1 MLRNKPR
8 VLHGKGFPSEHRY
21 KGDWVKVEELVTTL
35 GGTLSAKRTNNVTD
49 ILLVGRDGTPQTRL
63 REIID
68 GDREWAK
75 DRKLKI
81 RSSEWLSEVYCQYRF
96 FFKDKPPLEPDVRSI
111 VLNVTE
117 PLYTGEDGY
126 LIVAPGDKLI
136 PRFQIIDSIIE
147 KRNSST
153 VVYVKDEKIQDIV
166 PLVISRQGQQ
176 PYTDEI
182 LDYLRVL
189 QTIKVNDPKNRSRC
203 QWLRDCF
210 CYNGHICAIEENR
223 FDSLSTLLHGRPRF
237 NHGEIRS
244 FIRQLF
250 KSVAFLHRIGIVH
263 TTLSPRNVLLCPQ
276 SLNPEIKV
284 ASSATGT
291 NQQGTKPSSLLSA
304 QIQIVGFHCA
314 VFKNVGY
321 YEALTPYCYTA
332 PEVFQGKQ
340 WSYACDIWSVGC
352 MIFRLL
358 TGTNFLWETEEREVL
373 DLFYQR
379 APGSLGEKYSPTTT
393 KSSQSIEHYKH
404 TLKRIDCP
412 AECSDL
418 LGQIFTTS
426 KKRITAEEA
435 LKHPWLR

>member
-1 MLRNKPR
+1 MPVDFYRRRLLPCSGREFFM
-8 VLHGKGFPSEHRY
+8 GKGFPLEHNY
-21 KGDWVKVEELVTTL
+21 KGDWVKVEELITTL

-96 FFKDKPPLEPDVRSI
+96 FFKDKPPLEPDARSI
-111 VLNVTE
+111 VLKE
-117 PLYTGEDGY
+117 PFYTDEDGY
-126 LIVAPGDKLI
+126 LIVTPGDKLI

-147 KRNSST
+147 KRHSST

-166 PLVISRQGQQ
+166 PMVISRQGQ

-189 QTIKVNDPKNRSRC
+189 QTIK
-203 QWLRDCF
+203 
-210 CYNGHICAIEENR
+210 
-223 FDSLSTLLHGRPRF
+223 
-237 NHGEIRS
+237 
-244 FIRQLF
+244 
-250 KSVAFLHRIGIVH
+250 
-263 TTLSPRNVLLCPQ
+263 
-276 SLNPEIKV
+276 SLNTKIKV

-291 NQQGTKPSSLLSA
+291 NHQGTKPSSLLSA

-340 WSYACDIWSVGC
+340 WSYACDIWSIGC
-352 MIFRLL
+352 IIFRLL
-358 TGTNFLWETEEREVL
+358 TGTNFLWETEECEVL
-373 DLFYQR
+373 DLIYQR

-393 KSSQSIEHYKH
+393 NSSQSIEHYK
-404 TLKRIDCP
+404 LVKNV
-412 AECSDL
+412 L
-418 LGQIFTTS
+418 LQR
-426 KKRITAEEA
+426 K
-435 LKHPWLR
+435 P

>member
-1 MLRNKPR
+1 MPVDFYRRRLPPCSGR
-8 VLHGKGFPSEHRY
+8 EY

-111 VLNVTE
+111 VLNE

-189 QTIKVNDPKNRSRC
+189 QTIK
-203 QWLRDCF
+203 
-210 CYNGHICAIEENR
+210 
-223 FDSLSTLLHGRPRF
+223 
-237 NHGEIRS
+237 
-244 FIRQLF
+244 
-250 KSVAFLHRIGIVH
+250 
-263 TTLSPRNVLLCPQ
+263 

-393 KSSQSIEHYKH
+393 KSSQSIEHYKR
-404 TLKRIDCP
+404 KP
-412 AECSDL
+412 
-418 LGQIFTTS
+418 
-426 KKRITAEEA
+426 
-435 LKHPWLR
+435 

>member
-1 MLRNKPR
+1 MVKSGVSSDSFLK
-8 VLHGKGFPSEHRY
+8 VLP
-21 KGDWVKVEELVTTL
+21 
-35 GGTLSAKRTNNVTD
+35 
-49 ILLVGRDGTPQTRL
+49 VG
-63 REIID
+63 
-68 GDREWAK
+68 
-75 DRKLKI
+75 
-81 RSSEWLSEVYCQYRF
+81 
-96 FFKDKPPLEPDVRSI
+96 
-111 VLNVTE
+111 
-117 PLYTGEDGY
+117 
-126 LIVAPGDKLI
+126 
-136 PRFQIIDSIIE
+136 
-147 KRNSST
+147 
-153 VVYVKDEKIQDIV
+153 
-166 PLVISRQGQQ
+166 
-176 PYTDEI
+176 
-182 LDYLRVL
+182 
-189 QTIKVNDPKNRSRC
+189 
-203 QWLRDCF
+203 
-210 CYNGHICAIEENR
+210 
-223 FDSLSTLLHGRPRF
+223 
-237 NHGEIRS
+237 
-244 FIRQLF
+244 
-250 KSVAFLHRIGIVH
+250 SVLHRIGIVH

-291 NQQGTKPSSLLSA
+291 NHQGTKPSSLLSA

-340 WSYACDIWSVGC
+340 WSYACDIWSIGC

-358 TGTNFLWETEEREVL
+358 TGTNFLWETEECEVL
-373 DLFYQR
+373 DLIYQR

-393 KSSQSIEHYKH
+393 NSSQSIEHYKH